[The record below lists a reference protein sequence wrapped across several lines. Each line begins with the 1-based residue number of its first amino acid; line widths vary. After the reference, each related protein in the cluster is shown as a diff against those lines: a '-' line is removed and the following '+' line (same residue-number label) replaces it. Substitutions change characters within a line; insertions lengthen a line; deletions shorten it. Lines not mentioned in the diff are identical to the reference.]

1 MAVVEGKLH
10 SPHLYDLTAH
20 TRANPDEDMAAT
32 VMAGKFHI
40 SLVSLILRHKANS
53 LSQVM
58 EVAAISKVV
67 ATPVA
72 AAAIRV
78 AAAAMVEVRVSSPTI

>member
-1 MAVVEGKLH
+1 
-10 SPHLYDLTAH
+10 
-20 TRANPDEDMAAT
+20 
-32 VMAGKFHI
+32 MAGKFHI

-72 AAAIRV
+72 AAIRAV
-78 AAAAMVEVRVSSPTI
+78 AEVMVEVRVSSPTI